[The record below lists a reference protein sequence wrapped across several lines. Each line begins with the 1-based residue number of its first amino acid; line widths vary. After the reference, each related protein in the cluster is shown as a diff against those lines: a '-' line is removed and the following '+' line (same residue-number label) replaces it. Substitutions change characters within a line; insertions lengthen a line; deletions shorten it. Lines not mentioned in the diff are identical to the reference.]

1 MGLVFKWIKRN
12 GGVEGMQKMATEKSN
27 IIYDIISSSNNFY
40 YCPVKNSV
48 RSRMN
53 VPFRIG
59 GPNGNDD
66 LEKEFLSGAQKLGM
80 LQLKGHRYVEK
91 EDFVYCKYL
100 FLVFGVVFYD
110 TEKYILNFLFRNQE
124 IVICFRLFDL
134 S

>member
-12 GGVEGMQKMATEKSN
+12 GGVEGMQKKAIEKSS
-27 IIYDIISSSNNFY
+27 IIYDVISSSNNFY

-100 FLVFGVVFYD
+100 FLVFGVVYYD
-110 TEKYILNFLFRNQE
+110 QKKTF
-124 IVICFRLFDL
+124 
-134 S
+134 